1 MPIKK
6 IKPVSNARRGLS
18 FVDFSDLSKDKPKKS
33 LLQINP
39 RKAGRNNTGR
49 ITVHHRGGGAKRFYR
64 MVNFDFSKNVSAK
77 VVGIEYDPNRAA
89 NIALVQYENGTFDYV
104 LAADK
109 VKVGTKIE
117 GNDTTAVRIG
127 NRMRM
132 VNIPVGTQI
141 HNIELLPGQGGKLCR
156 SAGNY
161 ANLLSVEGGLAQI
174 KLPSSEVRR
183 VNSDCFATIGTV
195 GNSDAMNI
203 KIGKAGRKR
212 HMGIRPTVRGKAKN
226 PCDHPHGGGEG
237 NTSIGMAY
245 PKTPWGMPALG
256 YRTRNKKK
264 KSGNLIIKRR
274 SK

>member
-1 MPIKK
+1 MAIKK

-18 FVDFSDLSKDKPKKS
+18 FVDFSLLSKEKPKKS

-39 RKAGRNNTGR
+39 KKAGRNNTGR
-49 ITVHHRGGGAKRFYR
+49 ITVAHRGGGSKRFYR
-64 MVNFDFSKNVSAK
+64 MVNFDFSQNVSAK
-77 VVGIEYDPNRAA
+77 VIALEYDPNRKAD
-89 NIALVQYENGTFDYV
+89 IALVEYEDGKCDYI
-104 LAADK
+104 LAAEK
-109 VKVGTKIE
+109 IKVGSKIE
-117 GNDTTAVRIG
+117 GNDKAAIRIG
-127 NRMRM
+127 NRMRL
-132 VNIPVGTQI
+132 VNIPIGTQV

-174 KLPSSEVRR
+174 KLPSSEVRK
-183 VNSDCFATIGTV
+183 VGSDCFATIGAV
-195 GNSDAMNI
+195 GNSDSMNI

-212 HMGIRPTVRGKAKN
+212 NMGIRPTVRGKAKN

-245 PKTPWGMPALG
+245 PKTPWGMPTLG

-264 KSGNLIIKRR
+264 KSKNLIIKRR

>member
-1 MPIKK
+1 MAIKK
-6 IKPVSNARRGLS
+6 IKPVGNGRRGLS
-18 FVDFSDLSKDKPKKS
+18 FVDFSDLSKEKPKKS
-33 LLQINP
+33 LLKINP
-39 RKAGRNNTGR
+39 KKAGRNNTGR
-49 ITVHHRGGGAKRFYR
+49 ITVAHRGGGSKRFYR
-64 MVNFDFSKNVSAK
+64 LVNFNFSDGVSAK
-77 VVGIEYDPNRAA
+77 VIALEYDPNRSA
-89 NIALVQYENGTFDYV
+89 NIALVQYEDGRLDYV
-104 LAADK
+104 LAPDK
-109 VKVGTKIE
+109 IKVGSKIE
-117 GNDTTAVRIG
+117 GDEKAAIRTG
-127 NRMRM
+127 NRMLIK
-132 VNIPVGTQI
+132 NIPVGTQV

-161 ANLLSVEGGLAQI
+161 ANLLSVEGGLAQV

-183 VNSDCFATIGTV
+183 ISSECYATIGAV

-203 KIGKAGRKR
+203 KVGKAGRKR

-237 NTSIGMAY
+237 GTSIGMAY